1 MDDDSGR
8 APRGSRPAGQGGQR
22 NGSGANPGSQGA
34 ARPNSGP
41 RGGGL
46 LSQFGRPAEDAAGDE
61 QGAAP
66 RGARDRRQ
74 GASGPGPG
82 GLALPSRQKPQK
94 GLRGALDAL
103 TGQARRLG
111 GSLRR
116 GSDGPRAGEWKATD
130 FDPHTLREW
139 DEEDAAPFELPPDP
153 DAELVQSRR
162 AQAMGR
168 GGPRGSGRG
177 SPRGWEDDNWDAG
190 WETGTWDTGWAT
202 GSRRSVDYARSDQR
216 DEFSDSGFWTPGPG
230 RAYADDALSQSLA
243 TLAALAALTR
253 PICRI

>member
-22 NGSGANPGSQGA
+22 NGSGANSGSQGA

-46 LSQFGRPAEDAAGDE
+46 LSQFGRPAEDAAEDG
-61 QGAAP
+61 QGVAP
-66 RGARDRRQ
+66 SGARDRRQ

-82 GLALPSRQKPQK
+82 GLALPSRQRPQK

-116 GSDGPRAGEWKATD
+116 GSDGPRAGQGEATD
-130 FDPHTLREW
+130 CRPQTPRQGGDGGRPPLDP
-139 DEEDAAPFELPPDP
+139 PPDP
-153 DAELVQSRR
+153 D
-162 AQAMGR
+162 
-168 GGPRGSGRG
+168 P
-177 SPRGWEDDNWDAG
+177 
-190 WETGTWDTGWAT
+190 
-202 GSRRSVDYARSDQR
+202 
-216 DEFSDSGFWTPGPG
+216 
-230 RAYADDALSQSLA
+230 
-243 TLAALAALTR
+243 
-253 PICRI
+253 

>member
-22 NGSGANPGSQGA
+22 NGSGANSGSQGA

-46 LSQFGRPAEDAAGDE
+46 LSQFGRPAEDAAEDG
-61 QGAAP
+61 QGVAP
-66 RGARDRRQ
+66 SGARDRRQ

-82 GLALPSRQKPQK
+82 GLALPSRQRPQK

-139 DEEDAAPFELPPDP
+139 DEEDAAPFELPP
-153 DAELVQSRR
+153 
-162 AQAMGR
+162 
-168 GGPRGSGRG
+168 
-177 SPRGWEDDNWDAG
+177 
-190 WETGTWDTGWAT
+190 
-202 GSRRSVDYARSDQR
+202 
-216 DEFSDSGFWTPGPG
+216 
-230 RAYADDALSQSLA
+230 
-243 TLAALAALTR
+243 
-253 PICRI
+253 